1 MALLNKTPFSKDNIG
16 IIIINYNNWADT
28 KETLESINQ
37 STFKNF
43 SVLLID
49 NNSKDQESLA
59 LKLAKLH
66 LKYPH
71 WLKRNKKNLGFA
83 KAVNRGLNFF
93 YKRGYK
99 YYLLLNNDV
108 LVSPS
113 FLDCLVKEYKNLPPG
128 SILSP
133 LIKHRVSSLTLYGGE
148 GYLTPLIALARHRNY
163 LHQPKWGIKKVQ
175 FVSGCSILFDY
186 NLLQDNLRFDEHFF
200 LYLEDV
206 DFCLQAAKKG
216 HYSYLTSRCLV
227 FHKQSRSFKKST
239 TKLKYS
245 FPSNLRFAW
254 KHYSLFSPIWAIFLP
269 FFYLK
274 LYVHWSLR
282 ELKKKALKLL
292 SNTKKLF

>member
-1 MALLNKTPFSKDNIG
+1 MSYQLG
-16 IIIINYNNWADT
+16 IILINYNNWADT
-28 KETLESINQ
+28 EEILRDFNQ

-49 NNSKDQESLA
+49 NNSKNQESLT

-66 LKYPH
+66 LKYPY
-71 WLKRNKKNLGFA
+71 WLKKNKKNLGFA
-83 KAVNRGLNFF
+83 KAVNQGLNFF
-93 YKRGYK
+93 SKKRYK

-113 FLDCLVKEYKNLPPG
+113 FLSCLVKEYEKLPPG
-128 SILSP
+128 SLLSP
-133 LIKHRVSSLTLYGGE
+133 LIKHKVGSLILYGGE

-163 LHQPKWGIKKVQ
+163 LHQPRGGIKKVQ
-175 FVSGCSILFDY
+175 FVSGCSLFFDY
-186 NLLQDNLRFDEHFF
+186 QLLQDNLRFDEHFF

-206 DFCLQAAKKG
+206 DFCLRAAQKG
-216 HYSYLTSRCLV
+216 HYSYLTSRCTI
-227 FHKQSRSFKKST
+227 FHKQSRSFKKSA

-254 KHYSLFSPIWAIFLP
+254 KHYLLFSPIWVIFLP

-274 LYVHWSLR
+274 LYVLWSLR
-282 ELKKKALKLL
+282 ELKRKVLRP
-292 SNTKKLF
+292 SFNTKKLS